1 LTAKLDSIFRQ
12 RKHESLQKGFDQSRQ
27 QAQVKQ
33 AELTQQVKSLEAQLA
48 QAGSANAARVV
59 DLDLREKAL
68 TDREAE
74 LAHRADHLASK
85 EDCLLKQVADLQHE
99 RMVFEVEKHR
109 YQTKYDQ
116 DGNASERTRQY
127 RRPITSTI
135 PTLDGPSIGQSNAPY
150 HIVPV
155 ASSSSVDSLS
165 PFEACQTDRQKS
177 VQEVRRKRFAT
188 SFASL
193 PSISTIDSLSPF
205 DARLIP
211 DPQVYLAK
219 ASTTSVEQPG
229 RSLIPRIAQHATKG
243 VLQRKARDI
252 DLRGKADAQKRYP
265 PSGLPISRRMAAK
278 INRSDG
284 DLDLKSPHV
293 AGSSNDPAPKTKSQ
307 VASAAATPCHQARRL
322 RPSAFKSCKT
332 LDQHHGENNAP
343 VSVQNTKTTIVQRRY
358 DLRSRALKTNAA
370 LGLRQI

>member
-1 LTAKLDSIFRQ
+1 M
-12 RKHESLQKGFDQSRQ
+12 
-27 QAQVKQ
+27 
-33 AELTQQVKSLEAQLA
+33 
-48 QAGSANAARVV
+48 

-68 TDREAE
+68 TDREAD
-74 LAHRADHLASK
+74 LAHRADHLATK
-85 EDCLLKQVADLQHE
+85 EGCLLKRVADLEHE
-99 RMVFEVEKHR
+99 RMVFEVDKHR
-109 YQTKYDQ
+109 YQIKYDQ
-116 DGNASERTRQY
+116 NGKASERTRQY
-127 RRPITSTI
+127 RRPITSSI
-135 PTLDGPSIGQSNAPY
+135 PTLNGPSIGQSNAPY
-150 HIVPV
+150 HIVAV

-165 PFEACQTDRQKS
+165 PFEACQTERQQS
-177 VQEVRRKRFAT
+177 VQEGRGKRSFAT
-188 SFASL
+188 SFSSL
-193 PSISTIDSLSPF
+193 PSISSIDSLSPF

-211 DPQVYLAK
+211 EPQVYLAK
-219 ASTTSVEQPG
+219 ASTTSLKQPG
-229 RSLIPRIAQHATKG
+229 RSLIPCIAQHATKG

-293 AGSSNDPAPKTKSQ
+293 AGSSNDPAPKTKFQ
-307 VASAAATPCHQARRL
+307 VASAAATPCHQARRS